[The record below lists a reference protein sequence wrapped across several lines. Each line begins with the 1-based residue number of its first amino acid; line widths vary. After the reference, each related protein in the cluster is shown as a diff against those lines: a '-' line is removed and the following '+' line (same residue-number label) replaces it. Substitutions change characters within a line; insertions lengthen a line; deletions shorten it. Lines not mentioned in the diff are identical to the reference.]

1 MFVII
6 SSLCSSWQIST
17 ATSVPPLLYSDED
30 GHCKDQPEGFQGGSI
45 EGGWYGSG
53 GGWECTKNQAEQTLR
68 AHAHTKLSTREVEVN
83 EKKIG
88 EDMQPVIQPRR
99 RIPLLNDPPMASHND
114 NIMVITDKKWDGKEK
129 QVCNKVSGLFL

>member
-1 MFVII
+1 M
-6 SSLCSSWQIST
+6 
-17 ATSVPPLLYSDED
+17 
-30 GHCKDQPEGFQGGSI
+30 
-45 EGGWYGSG
+45 
-53 GGWECTKNQAEQTLR
+53 
-68 AHAHTKLSTREVEVN
+68 N

-88 EDMQPVIQPRR
+88 EDMQPVIQPRM